1 MYGPSIVAG
10 QNIYLLNFIFFGI
23 LFTKKSF
30 VLLRKILR
38 NSISFN
44 NIQYLLRSYSSKY
57 PCLESEQQL
66 VAFYIKQINHS
77 ASKITPIRISNFHLS
92 LEHKLSLFPLSLLLT
107 STPNI
112 SIHAF
117 EDRLQVSFSVPSF
130 KSSLIKTSSRGG

>member
-23 LFTKKSF
+23 LFTKKI

-77 ASKITPIRISNFHLS
+77 Y
-92 LEHKLSLFPLSLLLT
+92 
-107 STPNI
+107 PNI
-112 SIHAF
+112 QF
-117 EDRLQVSFSVPSF
+117 PPVP
-130 KSSLIKTSSRGG
+130 

>member
-23 LFTKKSF
+23 LFTKKI

-66 VAFYIKQINHS
+66 VAFYIKQITSLRFENHS
-77 ASKITPIRISNFHLS
+77 Y
-92 LEHKLSLFPLSLLLT
+92 
-107 STPNI
+107 PNI
-112 SIHAF
+112 QF
-117 EDRLQVSFSVPSF
+117 PPVP
-130 KSSLIKTSSRGG
+130 

>member
-1 MYGPSIVAG
+1 MYGPSIISG

-23 LFTKKSF
+23 LFTKKI
-30 VLLRKILR
+30 VLLRTILR